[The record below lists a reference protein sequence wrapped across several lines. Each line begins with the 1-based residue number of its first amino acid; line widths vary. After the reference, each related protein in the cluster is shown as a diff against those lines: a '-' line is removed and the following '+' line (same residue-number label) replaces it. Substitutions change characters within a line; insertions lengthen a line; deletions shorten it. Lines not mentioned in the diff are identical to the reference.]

1 MQYSMYILY
10 PFVNV
15 NEEHGICYRLVKIS
29 SYKGKIMSRGQISHY
44 NEKCISDTDEH

>member
-1 MQYSMYILY
+1 MYILY
-10 PFVNV
+10 PCVNV

-29 SYKGKIMSRGQISHY
+29 YKGKIMSRGQISPY